1 MLDVIMHFS
10 VAGVYFQG
18 DLDFLISSNYK
29 FVIQIICD
37 IIALEIYRKR

>member
-18 DLDFLISSNYK
+18 DLDFLISSD
-29 FVIQIICD
+29 VHIDQINFM
-37 IIALEIYRKR
+37 RKKIKNSSDV